1 VARCFVAVET
11 ATNTIAGYYT
21 LVATSV
27 PTNDLPTAVLKRLAR
42 DSILPVALVGR
53 LAVDQPF
60 HGKGLGSAMLADVA
74 LGALKSE
81 TTAFALIVDA
91 KDENAITFYRPQGR
105 KDSRSPPVAL
115 CRSFCLSEPQRKGL
129 GQETIMFLLHYQ
141 FLPPSRKG
149 NGPSFCG

>member
-1 VARCFVAVET
+1 VET

-53 LAVDQPF
+53 LAVDQRF

-81 TTAFALIVDA
+81 TTASALIVDA
-91 KDENAITFYRPQGR
+91 KDENAITFYRPQG
-105 KDSRSPPVAL
+105 
-115 CRSFCLSEPQRKGL
+115 FTLSARRPMSL
-129 GQETIMFLLHYQ
+129 
-141 FLPPSRKG
+141 FLPLGSAKKGPRAGNHNVLAPLPVPSSFEEG